1 MTVKELYEAL
11 DENYN
16 EVHSRLDND
25 EWIAKYLIKF
35 QDGDYKMIMN
45 RAINEG
51 DWVEGFKM
59 AHSIK
64 GLALN
69 LGLGKLADTSVALSD
84 ALRDGAPK
92 TDITG
97 MLLELNHEYDRV
109 IGIIA
114 ELDR

>member
-1 MTVKELYEAL
+1 MTVKELYDTL
-11 DENYN
+11 DENYE

-25 EWIAKYLIKF
+25 EWIAKYLKKF
-35 QDGDYKMIMN
+35 QDGDYKLTMN

-69 LGLGKLADTSVALSD
+69 LGLGRLADCSVVLAEE
-84 ALRDGAPK
+84 LRVGAPK
-92 TDITG
+92 KDITG
-97 MLLELNHEYDRV
+97 MLLDLNHEYDRV
-109 IGIIA
+109 MEQIKKL
-114 ELDR
+114 E

>member
-1 MTVKELYEAL
+1 MTVKELYENL
-11 DENYN
+11 DEDYN
-16 EVHSRLDND
+16 EVYSRLEND
-25 EWIAKYLIKF
+25 EWIAKYLKKF
-35 QDGDYKMIMN
+35 KDGDYKMIMN

-69 LGLGKLADTSVALSD
+69 LGLGRLAECSVALSD
-84 ALRDGAPK
+84 ALRDGVPK
-92 TDITG
+92 IDITG

-109 IGIIA
+109 IGEITKL
-114 ELDR
+114 E